1 MATRPGFIE
10 QSATARR
17 FSNEGAGPGRKRRQP
32 PAERRL
38 RGVRPQCRVRVR
50 RTAEERMMSQWRLV
64 EVMEE
69 IREEEESSESENE
82 RQDRV

>member
-1 MATRPGFIE
+1 
-10 QSATARR
+10 
-17 FSNEGAGPGRKRRQP
+17 
-32 PAERRL
+32 
-38 RGVRPQCRVRVR
+38 VR